1 MSIFETIQN
10 FRKMAEDIRW
20 QQRFENY
27 SRALNRLVKAAE
39 IVASRIEYG
48 EDVDDLLEEGLVQ
61 RLEYTH
67 ELAWNT
73 MKDYEAYQGYTDI
86 RGSRD
91 AIRKALEIGLIDD
104 ERWMESIVD
113 RNKSSHNYDDIII
126 GGVVDNILN
135 VYLPLFTRFENKM
148 RSLHE

>member
-1 MSIFETIQN
+1 MT
-10 FRKMAEDIRW
+10 EDIRW
-20 QQRFENY
+20 RQRFENY
-27 SRALNRLVKAAE
+27 SRALKRLVKAAE

-48 EDVDDLLEEGLVQ
+48 EDVDELLEEGLVQ
-61 RLEYTH
+61 RFEYTH

-91 AIRKALEIGLIDD
+91 AIRKALETGLIDD

-113 RNKSSHNYDDIII
+113 RNDDIIV
-126 GGVVDNILN
+126 GGVVDNILK

>member
-1 MSIFETIQN
+1 
-10 FRKMAEDIRW
+10 MAEDIRW

-61 RLEYTH
+61 RFEYTH

-104 ERWMESIVD
+104 ERWMESLVD

-126 GGVVDNILN
+126 GGVVDNILK